1 MKETFFSKIDPYQI
15 LFPLGLAHAIFGGS
29 LWILFSL
36 KLAPYPGPLHAH
48 HMVDG
53 FLLSFAAGFLL
64 TAIPRFTG
72 ADRSSPT
79 ELMIATALSV
89 LSFFESRSIVAFG
102 MLLFLSTFF
111 GRRIKKRTFSPPP
124 HFLFLPIGLLLGLSG
139 SALLSLVQFGFID
152 ARCLTAAR
160 LFLYYGM
167 MLSFL
172 LGIGAKLISALLGWT
187 APPTHRIEP
196 LNSLNRPQK
205 LSSNKWVIPSTQGA
219 VFLSSFAIELA
230 VAPGVGRAIR
240 ASCATWIGIQNWK
253 LYKKPQ
259 VQGKLPFWLWIS
271 AWFLISGLWIHALF
285 PSLGIHAAHL
295 IFISG
300 FGLITMLVASR
311 VTLAHGGYSLELE
324 SRSKIFA
331 TTSLLIILAALTR
344 VTAAWTPT
352 YFQHLAYAGAVW
364 VISILGWS
372 AFFLPKILF
381 HSTHIFSFRKTWSK
395 YRRCV
400 CGKKHHHGT
409 QDAQI

>member
-1 MKETFFSKIDPYQI
+1 MKENGFSKIDPYQI
-15 LFPLGLAHAIFGGS
+15 LFPLGLAHAVFGAS

-36 KLAPYPGPLHAH
+36 KLTAYPGPLHAH

-72 ADRSSPT
+72 ADRSSPA
-79 ELMIATALSV
+79 ELLIATALSV
-89 LSFFESRSIVAFG
+89 LCFFESKSVVAFG
-102 MLLFLSTFF
+102 MLLFLSVFF

-124 HFLFLPIGLLLGLSG
+124 HFIFLPIGLLLGLSG
-139 SALLSLVQFGFID
+139 SALLSLIQFGLID
-152 ARCLTAAR
+152 ARYSTAAR
-160 LFLYYGM
+160 VFLYYGM

-196 LNSLNRPQK
+196 LNSLNRPK
-205 LSSNKWVIPSTQGA
+205 KPDFNKWVVPCSQG
-219 VFLSSFAIELA
+219 VLFLVSFPIELIA
-230 VAPGVGRAIR
+230 HPGAGRSLR
-240 ASCATWIGIQNWK
+240 ALCATWIGIQNWK
-253 LYKKPQ
+253 IYKKPKAP
-259 VQGKLPFWLWIS
+259 GKLPVWLCVS
-271 AWFLISGLWIHALF
+271 TWFLILGLWIHALF
-285 PSLGIHAAHL
+285 PSLGVHAAHL

-300 FGLITMLVASR
+300 FGLITLLVASR

-324 SRSKIFA
+324 SRSRIFA
-331 TTSLLIILAALTR
+331 MTSLLIILTALTR
-344 VTAAWTPT
+344 VTAAWTAS

-364 VISILGWS
+364 ILSILGWS
-372 AFFLPKILF
+372 VFFLPKIIF
-381 HSTHIFSFRKTWSK
+381 HSTNVFSFRKAWSK

-400 CGKKHHHGT
+400 CGKKHHHGA